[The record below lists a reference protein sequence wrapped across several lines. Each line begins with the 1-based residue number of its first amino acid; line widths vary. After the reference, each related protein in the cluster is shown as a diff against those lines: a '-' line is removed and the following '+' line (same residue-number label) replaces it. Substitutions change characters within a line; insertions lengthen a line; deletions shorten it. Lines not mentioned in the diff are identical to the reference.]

1 MKMILGLLLAAQL
14 WTGPT
19 VAVGMI
25 ESDIPVVEAEY
36 VAKGDEPTRQE
47 EFMWFYRV
55 VNGKEQM
62 RLWSVTYGRWVTDWI
77 DCD

>member
-19 VAVGMI
+19 VAVG
-25 ESDIPVVEAEY
+25 VVEFGISVVETEY
-36 VAKGDEPTRQE
+36 VAKEDEPTRQE
-47 EFMWFYRV
+47 QFMWFYRV
-55 VNGKEQM
+55 VNGKEQK